1 MPVAVHIC
9 PTQMSKD
16 DYERLIGDLE
26 AAGAAEPDGRLYHA
40 AFGDQ
45 DLEIFEVWETAEH
58 FDAHQ
63 TKTFALL
70 QGAGVDAGVGR
81 VRIEQLHSTHP
92 D

>member
-9 PTQMSKD
+9 PTQMTKD

-26 AAGAAEPDGRLYHA
+26 ASGAGEPEGRLYHA

-45 DLEIFEVWETAEH
+45 ELEIFEVWQSEEH
-58 FDAHQ
+58 FDVHRDR
-63 TKTFALL
+63 TFALL
-70 QGAGVDAGVGR
+70 QGAGVDAGTSR
-81 VRIEQLHSTHP
+81 IRIEQLHSKHP